1 MKKAISI
8 ICAVT
13 ICVLAAFCFI
23 SFSKNDEIKPALEQ
37 TAKSSASTST
47 AVDSSE
53 HSDTQSKYPNINRAS
68 SSLDLAVVY
77 RNEEEKLQDEKLS
90 AIAGTVIDTEVVLD
104 GVVYTCCTV
113 KIDKVIKG
121 SFDTDTI
128 RVLER
133 GGYLNSEQAEK
144 FMDKPGA
151 KSKNGMYVDCEGYVP
166 ASVGDKVIFYVQ
178 KCDSTNSNLAEK
190 MKADNLYYT
199 AGAIQGKMTLKNGKY
214 VSATPAKLVESFKDT
229 DYKIST
235 KSFTPAEYEQ
245 MAVKTVKS
253 VESK

>member
-13 ICVLAAFCFI
+13 ICVLAAVCFI

-37 TAKSSASTST
+37 TTKSSASTSS
-47 AVDSSE
+47 AADSSE
-53 HSDTQSKYPNINRAS
+53 HSDTQSPYANINRAS
-68 SSLDLAVVY
+68 SVADYAVVY
-77 RNEEEKLQDEKLS
+77 RNEEEKLEDKKLS
-90 AIAGTVIDTEVVLD
+90 AIAGEVIKTEVILSED
-104 GVVYTCCTV
+104 VYTCCTV
-113 KIDKVIKG
+113 KINEVIKG
-121 SFDTDTI
+121 SFNSDEI
-128 RVLER
+128 LVLEP
-133 GGYLNSEQAEK
+133 GGFLDSKKAEEY
-144 FMDKPGA
+144 MDKPGA
-151 KSKNGMYVDCEGYVP
+151 KAPDGMYVDENGYEP
-166 ASVGDKVIFYVQ
+166 ASVGDKVIFYIYPCNA
-178 KCDSTNSNLAEK
+178 KEPLAK
-190 MKADNLYYT
+190 HIDYTKAYHT
-199 AGAIQGKMTLKNGKY
+199 AGNVQGKLVLKNGKY